1 MKFGNLAKIVA
12 GVAGAAATGY
22 GVKKAVDYFQNRGQ
36 EEPDPETTE
45 DAEVEL
51 EQDDIAFATMETESV
66 QPFLDASFGAE
77 GRYVPIRPPKVF
89 EYQEQ
94 NYMVIWTY
102 DNEKEK
108 NQLLAFKYTEDG
120 RKMLASVGY
129 TADATDYNVNLD
141 GTNLAVEISGSGE
154 QITSGQGETDG
165 TEEVDLVPIG

>member
-94 NYMVIWTY
+94 NYMVIWAY

-108 NQLLAFKYTEDG
+108 NQLLAFKHTEDG

>member
-12 GVAGAAATGY
+12 GVAGVAATGY
-22 GVKKAVDYFQNRGQ
+22 GVKKAVDYFQNRDQ

-51 EQDDIAFATMETESV
+51 EADDIAFATVEAESV

-77 GRYVPIRPPKVF
+77 GRYVPTRPPKVF

-94 NYMVIWTY
+94 DYMVIWTY

-108 NQLLAFKYTEDG
+108 NQLLAFQYTEDG
-120 RKMLASVGY
+120 RQMIASVGY
-129 TADATDYNVNLD
+129 TADVTDYNVNLD
-141 GTNLAVEISGSGE
+141 GTNLAVEISSNGE

-165 TEEVDLVPIG
+165 TDEVDLVPVG

>member
-12 GVAGAAATGY
+12 GAAGAAATGY

-94 NYMVIWTY
+94 NYMVIWAY

>member
-1 MKFGNLAKIVA
+1 MA
-12 GVAGAAATGY
+12 GPVWDTKESKPTGY
-22 GVKKAVDYFQNRGQ
+22 GVKKAADYFQNRGQ

-94 NYMVIWTY
+94 NYMVIWAY

-154 QITSGQGETDG
+154 QITSGQGETDC

>member
-1 MKFGNLAKIVA
+1 MKFDNLAKIVA

-94 NYMVIWTY
+94 NYMVIWAY

>member
-94 NYMVIWTY
+94 NYMVIWAY

-108 NQLLAFKYTEDG
+108 NQLMAFQYAEDG
-120 RKMLASVGY
+120 RHMVASVGY

>member
-1 MKFGNLAKIVA
+1 MKFGNLAKIAA
-12 GVAGAAATGY
+12 GVAGVAATGY
-22 GVKKAVDYFQNRGQ
+22 GVKKAVDYFKNRDP
-36 EEPDPETTE
+36 EESDPETTE

>member
-12 GVAGAAATGY
+12 GVAAAAATGY

-94 NYMVIWTY
+94 NYMVIWAY

-108 NQLLAFKYTEDG
+108 NQLLAFKYT
-120 RKMLASVGY
+120 
-129 TADATDYNVNLD
+129 
-141 GTNLAVEISGSGE
+141 
-154 QITSGQGETDG
+154 
-165 TEEVDLVPIG
+165 

>member
-1 MKFGNLAKIVA
+1 VKFGNLAKIVA

-94 NYMVIWTY
+94 NYMVIWAY

>member
-1 MKFGNLAKIVA
+1 
-12 GVAGAAATGY
+12 
-22 GVKKAVDYFQNRGQ
+22 
-36 EEPDPETTE
+36 
-45 DAEVEL
+45 
-51 EQDDIAFATMETESV
+51 METESV

-94 NYMVIWTY
+94 NYMVIWAY